1 MTHPKQLELP
11 FTGRHILNDKLL
23 TPKELAEM
31 LRLSPE
37 TVKADCRRAPDKL
50 PPRFK
55 RPGSNRL
62 LWRLSD
68 VEEWINKYSGDPK

>member
-1 MTHPKQLELP
+1 MNE
-11 FTGRHILNDKLL
+11 KLL
-23 TPKELAEM
+23 TPKDLAEI

-37 TVKADCRRAPDKL
+37 TVKADARRSPDKL

-62 LWRLSD
+62 LWRQAD
-68 VEEWINKYSGDPK
+68 VDAWIAINTRKKS

>member
-1 MTHPKQLELP
+1 MAE
-11 FTGRHILNDKLL
+11 KLL
-23 TPKELAEM
+23 TPKDIAEL

-37 TVKADCRRAPDKL
+37 TVKADCRRAPEKL
-50 PPRFK
+50 PPRFR

-68 VEEWINKYSGDPK
+68 VEKWMEQQR

>member
-1 MTHPKQLELP
+1 MSE
-11 FTGRHILNDKLL
+11 RLL
-23 TPKELAEM
+23 TPKDLAEI

-37 TVKADCRRAPDKL
+37 TVRADARRAPNKL

-62 LWRLSD
+62 LWKQSD
-68 VEEWINKYSGDPK
+68 VDAWLGAIQTEKPGR

>member
-1 MTHPKQLELP
+1 VKAYHDTLS
-11 FTGRHILNDKLL
+11 DKLL
-23 TPKELAEM
+23 TPKELAEL

-37 TVKADCRRAPDKL
+37 TVKADAHRSPHKL

-62 LWRLSD
+62 LWRQSD
-68 VEEWINKYSGDPK
+68 VDAWMKKHTEARK

>member
-1 MTHPKQLELP
+1 MNE
-11 FTGRHILNDKLL
+11 KLL
-23 TPKELAEM
+23 TPKELAEL

-37 TVKADCRRAPDKL
+37 TVKADARRAPEKL

-62 LWRLSD
+62 LWRQSD
-68 VEEWINKYSGDPK
+68 VDVWLKRP

>member
-1 MTHPKQLELP
+1 MSE
-11 FTGRHILNDKLL
+11 KLL
-23 TPKELAEM
+23 TPKDLADL

-37 TVKADCRRAPDKL
+37 TVKADSRRAPEKL

-62 LWRLSD
+62 LWRQGD
-68 VEEWINKYSGDPK
+68 VDQWMETHSPKG

>member
-1 MTHPKQLELP
+1 MTE
-11 FTGRHILNDKLL
+11 KLL
-23 TPKELAEM
+23 TPKELAEL

-37 TVKADCRRAPDKL
+37 TVKADCRRAPEKL

-68 VEEWINKYSGDPK
+68 VEKWMEEQG

>member
-1 MTHPKQLELP
+1 MQQLEL
-11 FTGRHILNDKLL
+11 IMSEKLL
-23 TPKELAEM
+23 TPKELAEL

-37 TVKADCRRAPDKL
+37 TIKADARRNPGKL

-62 LWRLSD
+62 LWKQSD
-68 VEEWINKYSGDPK
+68 VEEWLRRG

>member
-1 MTHPKQLELP
+1 VNE
-11 FTGRHILNDKLL
+11 KLL
-23 TPKELAEM
+23 TPKDLAEI

-37 TVKADCRRAPDKL
+37 TVKADARRSPDKL

-62 LWRLSD
+62 LWRQAD
-68 VEEWINKYSGDPK
+68 VDAWLQTHTTRGGR

>member
-1 MTHPKQLELP
+1 MTE
-11 FTGRHILNDKLL
+11 KLL
-23 TPKELAEM
+23 TPKDIAEL

-37 TVKADCRRAPDKL
+37 TVKADCRRAPEKL

-68 VEEWINKYSGDPK
+68 VEKWMEQQG